1 MIANV
6 YGGSNYLTV
15 TSNGGSRPYINNSQP
30 MTGMVRFNGNS
41 SGMEVYDGNGWQAV
55 CNGSAHVDLSYE
67 AQEILN
73 WAKTKMADEK
83 AYKQLADK
91 SNAVKLALDN
101 LAEAE
106 RQLIITATLAK
117 ETDEITS

>member
-15 TSNGGSRPYINNSQP
+15 TSNSGTTPYINTSQP
-30 MTGMVRFNGNS
+30 MTGMVRFNSSS
-41 SGMEVYDGNGWQAV
+41 SGMEVYDGNGWQRV
-55 CNGSAHVDLSYE
+55 GGGSAHIDLSYE
-67 AQEILN
+67 AQEILD
-73 WAKTKMADEK
+73 WAAKKMADEK
-83 AYKQLADK
+83 AYKELAEK

>member
-1 MIANV
+1 MIANI

-15 TSNGGSRPYINNSQP
+15 TSNSGSRPYINNSQP
-30 MTGMVRFNGNS
+30 MTGMVRFNSGS
-41 SGMEVYDGNGWQAV
+41 SGMEVYDGNGWQVV

-73 WAKTKMADEK
+73 WARTKMADEK
-83 AYKQLADK
+83 AYKELAEK
-91 SNAVKLALDN
+91 SSAVKIALDN

-117 ETDEITS
+117 ETDEITT

>member
-1 MIANV
+1 MIANI

-15 TSNGGSRPYINNSQP
+15 TSNSGNTPYINTSQP
-30 MTGMVRFNGNS
+30 MTGMLRFTSSS
-41 SGMEVYDGNGWQAV
+41 SGMEVYDGNGWQRV
-55 CNGSAHVDLSYE
+55 GNGSAHIDLSYE

-73 WAKTKMADEK
+73 WAAKKMADEK
-83 AYKQLADK
+83 AYKELAEK

>member
-1 MIANV
+1 MIANI
-6 YGGSNYLTV
+6 YGGSHYLTV
-15 TSNGGSRPYINNSQP
+15 TSNRGSTPYINTSQP
-30 MTGMVRFNGNS
+30 MTGMIRFNSSS
-41 SGMEVYDGNGWQAV
+41 SGMEVYDGNGWQSV
-55 CNGSAHVDLSYE
+55 GNGTAHIDLSYQ

-73 WAKTKMADEK
+73 WAAKKMADEK
-83 AYKQLADK
+83 AYKELAEK
-91 SNAVKLALDN
+91 SNAVKIALDN

>member
-1 MIANV
+1 MIANI

-15 TSNGGSRPYINNSQP
+15 TSNSGSRPYINTSQP

-73 WAKTKMADEK
+73 WARNKMADEK
-83 AYKQLADK
+83 AYKELAEK
-91 SNAVKLALDN
+91 SNAVKIALDN

-117 ETDEITS
+117 ETDEITT

>member
-1 MIANV
+1 MISHV

-15 TSNGGSRPYINNSQP
+15 TSNIGSNPYISPSQP
-30 MTGMVRFNGNS
+30 MTGMVRFNGSAN
-41 SGMEVYDGNGWQAV
+41 GMEVYDGNGWQRV
-55 CNGSAHVDLSYE
+55 GGGTAHIDLSYE

-73 WAKTKMADEK
+73 WAAKRMADEK
-83 AYKQLADK
+83 AYKELAEK
-91 SNAVKLALDN
+91 YNAVKLALDN